1 MTVKPNKFKSITISE
16 KKIIQAQVFMK
27 NDFLKIASVAELIK
41 LHINSQLNLN
51 LYIGSI
57 CKFVSKQLNALLKEK
72 WFSGFEE
79 RKIYILSNFNNRSFN
94 NRSKSE
100 LKVTKIDMKNCC
112 ECFQLPYSSYLNI

>member
-1 MTVKPNKFKSITISE
+1 
-16 KKIIQAQVFMK
+16 MK
-27 NDFLKIASVAELIK
+27 NDFLKIASLAELIK

-51 LYIGSI
+51 LYIGGI

>member
-1 MTVKPNKFKSITISE
+1 
-16 KKIIQAQVFMK
+16 MK

-100 LKVTKIDMKNCC
+100 LKVTKIDMKNRC

>member
-1 MTVKPNKFKSITISE
+1 MTVKLNKFKSITISE

-79 RKIYILSNFNNRSFN
+79 RKIFILSNFNNRSFN
-94 NRSKSE
+94 NRS
-100 LKVTKIDMKNCC
+100 
-112 ECFQLPYSSYLNI
+112 LN